1 MPFQEALVKF
11 NWIDIM
17 ALCVIILTAYKGAR
31 KGFVIEIF
39 KFLAVVLSL
48 SVSLHYFSKASDSLL
63 EYFPQIGMVFSDMVC
78 FAVLAILAY
87 LAVAA
92 AREAIRRFIKTEA
105 VSGLHKWGGLIL
117 GLIRGAFF
125 TSLLLI
131 SFYFLNVNYL
141 MVSASS
147 SYLGSRLVS
156 AGVKAYEFTFGGIVS
171 KFIPG
176 DGLNQDIYEVLE
188 EGRK

>member
-1 MPFQEALVKF
+1 MPLQETLVQF
-11 NWIDIM
+11 NWVDIM
-17 ALCVIILTAYKGAR
+17 SVCIIILTAYKGAR

-39 KFLAVVLSL
+39 KLLAVVLSL
-48 SVSLHYFSKASDSLL
+48 SVSLHYFSKTSDSLL
-63 EYFPQIGMVFSDMVC
+63 EYFPQIKMAFSDMIC
-78 FAVLAILAY
+78 FSVLAILAY
-87 LAVAA
+87 LAVTA

-117 GLIRGAFF
+117 GLIRGALF

-141 MVSASS
+141 IGSASK

-156 AGVKAYEFTFGGIVS
+156 AGIKAYEFTFGGIVS

-176 DGLNQDIYEVLE
+176 DGLNKVIYEVLE
-188 EGRK
+188 EERK